1 MRWLIAILTMFHVEN
16 ALGQVLTKWQSLDPS
31 VRNTVPAQLPAVKG
45 QSTDSIYAFEVDQT
59 TGGWP
64 IEGVAGGVPVPV
76 SGTVTATNPS
86 VGATGAN
93 VPADATYAGGINGS
107 GKLTGIAVDSS
118 GNQIVVGDGVAGT
131 PAGGVT
137 SIQGVSGGTP
147 VPISGSISAT
157 NPSVGATGSAV
168 PLSATYLGVY
178 NASDLVGVE
187 GDSAGHL
194 ITVGDGVA
202 GTPAGGVASIQG
214 VSGGTPVPISG
225 SGSAGSAAAGVV
237 TVQGIAGMTP
247 VSVSG
252 TVTST
257 ISGTVTTDQV
267 ATTAATF
274 QDGSIAA
281 GSLTTSYQT
290 VITTGGTLVNV
301 SMRNTTNGT
310 VVVSLNAGS
319 STSFTL
325 APGDEIM
332 LDLKPLGRSIASST
346 ALQAKY
352 SGSAP
357 TTGSIF
363 VDGVY

>member
-1 MRWLIAILTMFHVEN
+1 MFIRTVLAILLLFHVEH
-16 ALGQVLTKWQSLDPS
+16 AAASDILTPWGSLDPV
-31 VRNTVPAQLPAVKG
+31 VRTTVPAALPAVKG
-45 QSTDSIYAFEVDQT
+45 QGVDTIFAFEIDQV

-93 VPADATYAGGINGS
+93 VPADATYTGGINGS

-147 VPISGSISAT
+147 VPISGSITAT
-157 NPSVGATGSAV
+157 NPSVGATGSSV
-168 PLSATYLGVY
+168 PSDATFIGALNGG
-178 NASDLVGVE
+178 DLVGIVA
-187 GDSAGHL
+187 DSSSRL
-194 ITVGDGVA
+194 IEVGAGVA
-202 GTPAGGVASIQG
+202 GTPAGGVVSIQG
-214 VSGGTPVPISG
+214 VSSGTVVPI
-225 SGSAGSAAAGVV
+225 
-237 TVQGIAGMTP
+237 
-247 VSVSG
+247 SG

-319 STSFTL
+319 STSYTL